1 MRRDEVTILVVE
13 DEEIIRLMFQ
23 QTFESWGFKV
33 DVAENGKD
41 ALEMCH
47 QKKYQ
52 IVVTDLNMPVMDG
65 MELLKRLK
73 SKWPNIEVIVITGYA
88 TIESA
93 IEAMK
98 LGAYDFILK
107 PVNFDHVQF
116 TMNKCYSKIRAEA
129 ENQELRQANMQLLE
143 LNEMKDKFLY
153 ITNHEIRTPLTIIKG
168 YIDVLKNLVQNPDEE
183 LSETMEIL
191 DETTEELNELV
202 DRMHLLEALE
212 HGKIMAKNELVDL
225 KIVLTKVYREVA
237 KLFKQRQI
245 ELKVV
250 VDKKPLFIRGDYRQI
265 QLVMRELLQNALKFT
280 PDRGNVMVRLELR
293 NDKVYYSVKDSGIGI
308 PFDKQKVIFD
318 RFYEIQEVVNHKT
331 SKDEFMG
338 GGLGIGLS
346 MVKEII
352 NTMNGDIE
360 LISEPRQGSLFK
372 IILPI
377 TQPQFE
383 SGMASQDKDLSSKA
397 G

>member
-1 MRRDEVTILVVE
+1 MRRDEVTILLVE

>member
-1 MRRDEVTILVVE
+1 
-13 DEEIIRLMFQ
+13 
-23 QTFESWGFKV
+23 
-33 DVAENGKD
+33 
-41 ALEMCH
+41 
-47 QKKYQ
+47 
-52 IVVTDLNMPVMDG
+52 
-65 MELLKRLK
+65 
-73 SKWPNIEVIVITGYA
+73 
-88 TIESA
+88 
-93 IEAMK
+93 
-98 LGAYDFILK
+98 
-107 PVNFDHVQF
+107 
-116 TMNKCYSKIRAEA
+116 
-129 ENQELRQANMQLLE
+129 
-143 LNEMKDKFLY
+143 
-153 ITNHEIRTPLTIIKG
+153 
-168 YIDVLKNLVQNPDEE
+168 
-183 LSETMEIL
+183 
-191 DETTEELNELV
+191 
-202 DRMHLLEALE
+202 MHLLEALE

>member
-1 MRRDEVTILVVE
+1 MRRDEVTILLVE

-73 SKWPNIEVIVITGYA
+73 SKWPNIEVMVITGYA

-168 YIDVLKNLVQNPDEE
+168 YIDVLKNLVQNPNEE

-383 SGMASQDKDLSSKA
+383 SGMANQDTDLSSKA

>member
-73 SKWPNIEVIVITGYA
+73 SKWPNIEVMVITGYA

>member
-1 MRRDEVTILVVE
+1 MRRDEVTILLVE

-168 YIDVLKNLVQNPDEE
+168 YIDVLKNLVQNPNEE

>member
-1 MRRDEVTILVVE
+1 MRRDEVTILLVE

-33 DVAENGKD
+33 DVADNGKD

-73 SKWPNIEVIVITGYA
+73 SKWPNIEVMVITGYA

-383 SGMASQDKDLSSKA
+383 SGMANQDTDLSSKA

>member
-1 MRRDEVTILVVE
+1 MRRDEVTILLVE

-73 SKWPNIEVIVITGYA
+73 SKWPNIEVMVITGYA

>member
-1 MRRDEVTILVVE
+1 MRRDEVKILVVE

-308 PFDKQKVIFD
+308 PFNKQKVIFD